1 MATARLPRITVKP
14 WRADMPVLGTDTV
27 SAMHAGVFWGYVGM
41 VEGLLGRLRQA
52 HGAALPAIAT
62 GGLARLFAEH
72 IDGSLIVDA
81 DLTLKG
87 LVRIYVLNKS

>member
-1 MATARLPRITVKP
+1 MEAWPTR
-14 WRADMPVLGTDTV
+14 
-27 SAMHAGVFWGYVGM
+27 SFN
-41 VEGLLGRLRQA
+41 RLRQA

-81 DLTLKG
+81 DL
-87 LVRIYVLNKS
+87 I